1 MEKTYEIIKNIKKLK
16 EERKITNKQL
26 SEISS
31 IPLGTLNKILS
42 GKVKSIKLETL
53 EKLKASFSSNF
64 TKMQND
70 FGYVRLA
77 SSSFAIKLADVK
89 SNVQSIKSEIENA
102 ILNKVEVL
110 VFPEMSLTG
119 YTIGDL
125 VYQQLLLNKAKQGLI
140 EIVEFSKNKN
150 ILIFMG
156 MPLKVNN
163 VLYNVACSIF
173 DGEILSV
180 TPKRNLLDGESRY
193 FSAYDGENIKINIID
208 KECLF
213 GNNIILVSKNNE
225 SIKISCEIGNDLFSV
240 IPPSTIHYKNGSVIN
255 VNLACFNDVVSSI
268 DERLLLIKAHSLKNK
283 GAYIISNSGYGES
296 TSDLVYTAHSVI
308 CENGNVVKESQ
319 PFKTGLI
326 YLDVDVEYLNYA
338 KCKTLKND
346 LQTKQNYSYIYFN
359 LNKDNFE
366 ICKEYSKTPFINQ
379 NKKASEKECNFIL
392 ELQANALS
400 QRINHINAK
409 TLVIGVSG
417 GLDSTLALLVCK
429 RAVEL
434 SNKSAKDI
442 LGVTMPCFGTSSRT
456 KSNAIILMEELGVTI
471 KEIDITS
478 AVKLHFKDIGHDESV
493 VDVTFENSQ
502 ARERTQILM
511 DLANKTGGIVIGT
524 GDLSELALGFCTYNG
539 DHMSMYSVN
548 SSIPKTLMR
557 EILYY
562 QAKKSSQGL
571 CNVLLDVIDTP
582 VSPELL
588 PTKEE
593 DMAQKTEDI
602 VGPYIL
608 HDFFLYYIVNCG
620 FSPSKVF
627 YIATKTFTDEFSPK
641 TIYKWLCSF
650 YRKFFTQQF
659 KRSCQPD
666 GAKVTEISLS
676 IRGDWRMPS
685 DVTYKA
691 WLNELEQI
699 KV

>member
-1 MEKTYEIIKNIKKLK
+1 MEKTNLIINNIKKLK
-16 EERKITNKQL
+16 EERKLTNKQL
-26 SEISS
+26 SELSK

-42 GKVKSIKLETL
+42 GKVKSIKIETL
-53 EKLKASFSSNF
+53 EKLTNSLGDNKPLLSA
-64 TKMQND
+64 D
-70 FGYVRLA
+70 FGFVRVGA
-77 SSSFAIKLADVK
+77 SSFLVKLANVK
-89 SNVQSIKSEIENA
+89 SNVFNIKNEIENA
-102 ILNKVEVL
+102 LINNVQVL
-110 VFPEMSLTG
+110 VFPEMSITG

-125 VYQQLLLNKAKQGLI
+125 VYQELLLKQAKQGLL

-150 ILIFMG
+150 ILIFVG

-163 VLYNVACSIF
+163 LLYNVACSVF

-180 TPKRNLLDGESRY
+180 TPKRNINESESRY
-193 FSAYDGENIKINIID
+193 FSAYDGQNIKINILD

-213 GNNIILVSKNNE
+213 GNDIILVSKSNE
-225 SIKISCEIGNDLFSV
+225 IVKISCEVGSDLFSI
-240 IPPSTIHYKNGSVIN
+240 IPPSTIHYQSGSVIN
-255 VNLACFNDVVSSI
+255 VNLACFNEVVSSI
-268 DERLLLIKAHSLKNK
+268 KERTLTIKAHALKNK
-283 GAYIISNSGYGES
+283 GAYILSNSGYGES

-308 CENGNVVKESQ
+308 CENGNIVKQSQ
-319 PFKTGLI
+319 PFTTGLI
-326 YLDVDVEYLNYA
+326 YADIDAEYLNYL
-338 KCKTLKND
+338 KCKNLKND
-346 LQTKQNYSYIYFN
+346 LKVNPNYDFVNFCLKNQNY
-359 LNKDNFE
+359 E

-429 RAVEL
+429 MAIEL

-442 LGVTMPCFGTSSRT
+442 IGVTMPCFGTSSRT

-471 KEIDITS
+471 KEIDITN
-478 AVKLHFKDIGHDESV
+478 AVKLHFKDIGHDESQ

-548 SSIPKTLMR
+548 ASVPKTLMR
-557 EILYY
+557 EIIYY
-562 QAKKSSQGL
+562 QAKKSSQSL
-571 CNVLLDVIDTP
+571 CDVLLDVIDTP

-588 PTKEE
+588 PTKEQ

-608 HDFFLYYIVNCG
+608 HDFFLYYIVSCG

-627 YIATKTFTDEFSPK
+627 YIATKTFTDEFSSK
-641 TIYKWLCSF
+641 TIYKWLCNF
-650 YRKFFTQQF
+650 YKRFFTQQF

-685 DVTYKA
+685 DVTYNA
-691 WLNELEQI
+691 WLEELEKI